1 MIKSIFQNFCYIR
14 PINAEESS
22 MRTNRTTGL
31 HDLVY
36 FIARPKVVIFAV
48 ILAYGG
54 AILFRDN
61 AFIQLILVPVG
72 ICVAIVVL
80 NLIIAI
86 AIRLMGILIN
96 PDYRRHVM
104 QTVAAAW
111 RGDRR

>member
-1 MIKSIFQNFCYIR
+1 
-14 PINAEESS
+14 
-22 MRTNRTTGL
+22 MRTNRTTGF

-36 FIARPKVVIFAV
+36 FIASPKVIIFAV

-54 AILFRDN
+54 AVLFRSK
-61 AFIQLILVPVG
+61 AFIDLILVPVG

-80 NLIIAI
+80 DLIIAI

-96 PDYRRHVM
+96 PNYRRHVI